1 MRSVAAT
8 TPVLLWRA
16 FFIFSLAGTLLLPA
30 APGRKV
36 RPPPNYVQFGSPD
49 QAEGARIWREF
60 RGLGFAGDY
69 YLEFRLRVMP
79 RRGEGFEV
87 PGRLWATRNQVGPV
101 QRVVLAAPAGAE
113 QRLLIQNGPTPA
125 LWLAAGDAAA
135 SPVAGTARTELP
147 LIPGVNI
154 SPFDLQMPFLYWED
168 FVFEGISRI
177 RGRPAH
183 TFLLYPP
190 DNHGGEDSEL
200 TGVRVHLDT
209 QFRALVQTE
218 LIGADG
224 KAYRTMSVQELKKA
238 GEQWVVKT
246 IDWRDERTRNKT
258 RLQITGIAL
267 DQDFSPVIF
276 EPAQLGL
283 PLAAPEGKVTL

>member
-1 MRSVAAT
+1 MRLVST
-8 TPVLLWRA
+8 TAPVLLWRA
-16 FFIFSLAGTLLLPA
+16 FFIFSLAGVLLLPA

-36 RPPPNYVQFGSPD
+36 RPSPHYVQFGSPD

-60 RGLGFAGDY
+60 RGLGIAGDY

-101 QRVVLAAPAGAE
+101 QRVVLATAGAE
-113 QRLLIQNGPTPA
+113 QRLLIQNGPAPA

-135 SPVAGTARTELP
+135 SLVAGTARTELP
-147 LIPGVNI
+147 VIPGANI

-190 DNHGGEDSEL
+190 ENHDGGDSEL

-224 KAYRTMSVQELKKA
+224 RAYRTMSVQELKKA

-283 PLAAPEGKVTL
+283 PLAAPAEMVSL